1 MIMRGSPSRSRSMRA
16 VALAMALCRAKALA
30 PAAPLG
36 ATSRGAA
43 LRATVETATTAAPP
57 TTDLVAKT
65 RAFLESGTGFYS
77 APDASMLADDFIFRG
92 GVVGPLNKADYLD
105 TMEKLGVYRAF
116 DLDAN
121 AYGFVEDPR
130 DPRCVRFFL
139 RNTGEHV
146 DAWQPWGNVP
156 PLPIRPA
163 AGRTAVRGP
172 TETGRL
178 VFDDAGRVRHFAT
191 GLVVGKCEPARGDC
205 NTSGLGAVL
214 GLFHA
219 VGFGWVGNLA
229 LIGGFRKLANVLAAS
244 LDPSVPKTKSEAD
257 VVPAWWIE

>member
-1 MIMRGSPSRSRSMRA
+1 MRGSRSMRA
-16 VALAMALCRAKALA
+16 VALAMVLCRAKALA

-146 DAWQPWGNVP
+146 DAWQPQFQSGAGWSSDDACFAN
-156 PLPIRPA
+156 LHRDARIRDDGRDDA
-163 AGRTAVRGP
+163 AAWRERGP
-172 TETGRL
+172 RL
-178 VFDDAGRVRHFAT
+178 RSVEQAED
-191 GLVVGKCEPARGDC
+191 L
-205 NTSGLGAVL
+205 
-214 GLFHA
+214 
-219 VGFGWVGNLA
+219 
-229 LIGGFRKLANVLAAS
+229 LAAM
-244 LDPSVPKTKSEAD
+244 DD
-257 VVPAWWIE
+257 MRRY